1 MKIIISPAK
10 TVKEGQGHYGSL
22 PQLLARTEQVRKEVL
37 KKDLYELMEMWG
49 CSEKIAEVN
58 QQRFAEMNLSENLMC
73 AIERYTGMQYQS
85 LDYASLN
92 ETQKAYILKHVLIPD
107 AFYGLLKAD
116 DGIVPY
122 RMDFHAQI
130 QINGC
135 KDLYEYWKDL
145 PSSLIEDD
153 LLINLAS
160 EEYAKAILPYYS
172 GSVVSIRFMQNKNGK
187 LRSASTLAK
196 KARGTFLRWMAVNSM
211 ESLEQMK
218 DFDLDGFHYE
228 KDVSNESCFVFVK

>member
-22 PQLLARTEQVRKEVL
+22 PQLLARTEQIRKEVL

-49 CSEKIAEVN
+49 CSEKIAEIN
-58 QQRFAEMNLSENLMC
+58 QKRFAEMNLSENLMC

-92 ETQKAYILKHVLIPD
+92 ETQKAYILKHVWIPD

-122 RMDFHAQI
+122 RMDFHTQI
-130 QINGC
+130 QINGR

-160 EEYAKAILPYYS
+160 EEYAKAILPYYK
-172 GSVVSIRFMQNKNGK
+172 GNVINIRFARYKNGK
-187 LRSASTLAK
+187 LVSASTLAK

>member
-10 TVKEGQGHYGSL
+10 TVKEGQGQYGSL
-22 PQLLARTEQVRKEVL
+22 PQLLARTEQIRKEVL

-58 QQRFAEMNLSENLMC
+58 QKRFAEMNLSENLMC

-92 ETQKAYILKHVLIPD
+92 ETQKAYILKHVWIPD

-122 RMDFHAQI
+122 RMDFHTQI
-130 QINGC
+130 QINGR

-145 PSSLIEDD
+145 PSSLIKDD
-153 LLINLAS
+153 VLINLAS
-160 EEYAKAILPYYS
+160 DEYAKAILPYYK
-172 GSVVSIRFMQNKNGK
+172 GNVINIRFARYKNGK
-187 LRSASTLAK
+187 LVSASTLAK

>member
-22 PQLLARTEQVRKEVL
+22 PQLLARTEQIRKEVL

-58 QQRFAEMNLSENLMC
+58 QKRFAEMNLSENLMC

-92 ETQKAYILKHVLIPD
+92 ETQKAYILKHVWIPD

-122 RMDFHAQI
+122 RMDFHTQI
-130 QINGC
+130 QINGR

-145 PSSLIEDD
+145 PSSLIKDD
-153 LLINLAS
+153 VLINLAS
-160 EEYAKAILPYYS
+160 DEYAKAILPYYK
-172 GSVVSIRFMQNKNGK
+172 GNVINIRFARYKNGK
-187 LRSASTLAK
+187 LVSASTLAK

>member
-10 TVKEGQGHYGSL
+10 TVKEGQGQYGSL
-22 PQLLARTEQVRKEVL
+22 PQFLIQAEQIRKEVIC
-37 KKDLYELMEMWG
+37 KDVPALMQMWG

-58 QQRFAEMNLSENLMC
+58 QKRFAEMNLSENLMC

-107 AFYGLLKAD
+107 AFYGLFKAD

-218 DFDLDGFHYE
+218 DFYLDGFHYE

>member
-10 TVKEGQGHYGSL
+10 TVKERQGHYGSL
-22 PQLLARTEQVRKEVL
+22 PQLLARTEQIRKEVL

-58 QQRFAEMNLSENLMC
+58 QKRFAEMNLSENLMC

-85 LDYASLN
+85 LDYAFLN

>member
-22 PQLLARTEQVRKEVL
+22 PQLLARTEQIRKEVL

-58 QQRFAEMNLSENLMC
+58 QKRFAEMNLSENLMC

-122 RMDFHAQI
+122 RMDFHTQI
-130 QINGC
+130 QINGR

>member
-10 TVKEGQGHYGSL
+10 TVKEGQGQYGSL
-22 PQLLARTEQVRKEVL
+22 PQLLARTEQIRKEVL

-58 QQRFAEMNLSENLMC
+58 QKRFAEMNLSENLMC

-92 ETQKAYILKHVLIPD
+92 ETQKAYILKHVWIPD

-122 RMDFHAQI
+122 RMDFHTQI
-130 QINGC
+130 QINGR

-145 PSSLIEDD
+145 PSSLIKDD
-153 LLINLAS
+153 VLINLAS
-160 EEYAKAILPYYS
+160 DEYAKAILPYYK
-172 GSVVSIRFMQNKNGK
+172 GNVINIRFARYKNGK
-187 LRSASTLAK
+187 LVSASTLAK

-218 DFDLDGFHYE
+218 NFDLDGFHYE

>member
-10 TVKEGQGHYGSL
+10 TVKEGQGQDGSL
-22 PQLLARTEQVRKEVL
+22 PQLLARTEQIRKEVL

-49 CSEKIAEVN
+49 CSEKIAEIN
-58 QQRFAEMNLSENLMC
+58 QKRFAEMNLSENLMC

-92 ETQKAYILKHVLIPD
+92 ETQKAYILKHVWIPD

-122 RMDFHAQI
+122 RMDFHTQI
-130 QINGC
+130 QINGR

-218 DFDLDGFHYE
+218 NFDLDGFHYE

>member
-10 TVKEGQGHYGSL
+10 TVKEGQGQYGSL
-22 PQLLARTEQVRKEVL
+22 PQLLARTEQIRKEVL

-58 QQRFAEMNLSENLMC
+58 QKRFAEMNLSENLMC

-92 ETQKAYILKHVLIPD
+92 ETQKAYILKHVWIPD

-122 RMDFHAQI
+122 RMDFHTQI
-130 QINGC
+130 QINGR

-160 EEYAKAILPYYS
+160 EEYAKAILPYYN

-218 DFDLDGFHYE
+218 NFDLDGFHYE

>member
-22 PQLLARTEQVRKEVL
+22 PQLLARTEQIRKEVL

-49 CSEKIAEVN
+49 CSEKIAEIN
-58 QQRFAEMNLSENLMC
+58 QKRFAEMNLSENLMC

-92 ETQKAYILKHVLIPD
+92 ETQKAYILKHVWIPD

-218 DFDLDGFHYE
+218 NFDLDGFHYE

>member
-22 PQLLARTEQVRKEVL
+22 PQLLARTEQIRKEVL

-49 CSEKIAEVN
+49 CSEKIAEIN
-58 QQRFAEMNLSENLMC
+58 QKRFAEMNLSENLMC

-92 ETQKAYILKHVLIPD
+92 ETQKAYILKHVWIPD

-122 RMDFHAQI
+122 RMDFHTQI
-130 QINGC
+130 QINGR

-145 PSSLIEDD
+145 PSSLIKDD
-153 LLINLAS
+153 VLINLAS
-160 EEYAKAILPYYS
+160 DEYAKAILPYYK
-172 GSVVSIRFMQNKNGK
+172 GNVINIRFARYKNGK
-187 LRSASTLAK
+187 LVSASTLAK

>member
-10 TVKEGQGHYGSL
+10 TVKEGQGQYGSL
-22 PQLLARTEQVRKEVL
+22 PQLLARTEQIRKEVL

-49 CSEKIAEVN
+49 CSEKIAEIN
-58 QQRFAEMNLSENLMC
+58 QKRFAEMNLSENLMC

>member
-22 PQLLARTEQVRKEVL
+22 PQLLARTEQIRKEVL

-49 CSEKIAEVN
+49 CSEKIAEIN
-58 QQRFAEMNLSENLMC
+58 QKRFAEMNLSENLMC

-92 ETQKAYILKHVLIPD
+92 ETQKAYILKHVWIPD

-122 RMDFHAQI
+122 RMDFHTQI
-130 QINGC
+130 QINGR

-196 KARGTFLRWMAVNSM
+196 KARGTFLRWMAVNSI

-218 DFDLDGFHYE
+218 NFDLDGFHYE

>member
-10 TVKEGQGHYGSL
+10 TVKEGQGQYGSL
-22 PQLLARTEQVRKEVL
+22 PQLLARTEQIRKEVL

-58 QQRFAEMNLSENLMC
+58 QKRFAEMNLSENLMC

-92 ETQKAYILKHVLIPD
+92 ETQKAYILKHVWIPD

-122 RMDFHAQI
+122 RMDFHTQI
-130 QINGC
+130 QINGR

>member
-10 TVKEGQGHYGSL
+10 TVKEGQGQYGSL
-22 PQLLARTEQVRKEVL
+22 PQLLARTEQIRKEVL

-49 CSEKIAEVN
+49 CSEKIAEIN
-58 QQRFAEMNLSENLMC
+58 QKRFAEMNLSENLMC

-92 ETQKAYILKHVLIPD
+92 ETQKAYILKHVWIPD

-122 RMDFHAQI
+122 RMDFHTQI
-130 QINGC
+130 QINGR

-145 PSSLIEDD
+145 PSSLIKDD
-153 LLINLAS
+153 VLINLAS
-160 EEYAKAILPYYS
+160 DEYAKAILPYYK
-172 GSVVSIRFMQNKNGK
+172 GNVINIRFARYKNGK
-187 LRSASTLAK
+187 LVSASTLAK

>member
-10 TVKEGQGHYGSL
+10 TVKEGQGQYGSL
-22 PQLLARTEQVRKEVL
+22 PQFLIQAEQIRKEVIC
-37 KKDLYELMEMWG
+37 KDVPALMQMWG

-58 QQRFAEMNLSENLMC
+58 QKRFAEMNLSENLMC

-85 LDYASLN
+85 LDYDSLD
-92 ETQKAYILKHVLIPD
+92 ETQKTYIRKHVLIPD
-107 AFYGLLKAD
+107 AFYGMLKAD

-130 QINGC
+130 QINGH
-135 KDLYEYWKDL
+135 KDLYEYWNDL
-145 PSSLIEDD
+145 PASLIEDD

-160 EEYAKAILPYYS
+160 EEYAKAVVPYYH
-172 GSVVSIRFMQNKNGK
+172 GKTVDIRFMQNKNGK

-196 KARGTFLRWMAVNSM
+196 
-211 ESLEQMK
+211 
-218 DFDLDGFHYE
+218 
-228 KDVSNESCFVFVK
+228 

>member
-10 TVKEGQGHYGSL
+10 TVKEGQGQYGSL
-22 PQLLARTEQVRKEVL
+22 PRLLARTEQIRKEVL

-49 CSEKIAEVN
+49 CSEKIAEIN
-58 QQRFAEMNLSENLMC
+58 QKRFAEMNLSENLMC

-92 ETQKAYILKHVLIPD
+92 ETQKAYILKHVWIPD

-122 RMDFHAQI
+122 RMDFHTQI
-130 QINGC
+130 QINGR

-196 KARGTFLRWMAVNSM
+196 KARGTFLRWMAVNSL

>member
-22 PQLLARTEQVRKEVL
+22 PQLLARTEQIRKEVL

-58 QQRFAEMNLSENLMC
+58 QKRFAEMNLSENLMC

-153 LLINLAS
+153 LRINLAS

>member
-10 TVKEGQGHYGSL
+10 TVKEGQGQYGSL
-22 PQLLARTEQVRKEVL
+22 PQFLIQAEQIRKEVIC
-37 KKDLYELMEMWG
+37 KDVPALMQMWG

-58 QQRFAEMNLSENLMC
+58 QKRFVQMELCENLMC
-73 AIERYTGMQYQS
+73 AIERYTGMQYQN
-85 LDYASLN
+85 LDYASL
-92 ETQKAYILKHVLIPD
+92 EEAQKAYILKHVLIPD

-130 QINGC
+130 QIRGH

-172 GSVVSIRFMQNKNGK
+172 GTAVTIRFMQQKNGK

-196 KARGTFLRWMAVNSM
+196 KARGMFVRWMAVRGI
-211 ESLEQMK
+211 ESAEQLK

-228 KDVSNESCFVFVK
+228 KDVSDKTCFVFVK

>member
-22 PQLLARTEQVRKEVL
+22 PQLLARTEQIRKEVL

-49 CSEKIAEVN
+49 CSEKIAEIN
-58 QQRFAEMNLSENLMC
+58 QKRFAEMNLSENLMC

-122 RMDFHAQI
+122 RMDFHTQI
-130 QINGC
+130 QINGR

>member
-22 PQLLARTEQVRKEVL
+22 PQLLARTEQIRKEVL

-58 QQRFAEMNLSENLMC
+58 QKRFAEMNLSENLMC

-92 ETQKAYILKHVLIPD
+92 ETQKAYILKHVWIPD

-122 RMDFHAQI
+122 RMDFHTQI
-130 QINGC
+130 QINGR

-160 EEYAKAILPYYS
+160 EEYAKAILPYYK
-172 GSVVSIRFMQNKNGK
+172 GNVINIRFARYKNGK
-187 LRSASTLAK
+187 LVSASTLAK

-218 DFDLDGFHYE
+218 NFDLDGFHYE

>member
-22 PQLLARTEQVRKEVL
+22 PQLLARTEQIRKEVL

-49 CSEKIAEVN
+49 CSEKIAEIN
-58 QQRFAEMNLSENLMC
+58 QKRFAEMNLSENLMC

-92 ETQKAYILKHVLIPD
+92 ETQKAYILKHVWIPD

-122 RMDFHAQI
+122 RMDFHTQI
-130 QINGC
+130 QINGR

-145 PSSLIEDD
+145 PSSLIKDD
-153 LLINLAS
+153 VLINLAS
-160 EEYAKAILPYYS
+160 DEYAKAILPYYK
-172 GSVVSIRFMQNKNGK
+172 GNVINIRFARYKNGK
-187 LRSASTLAK
+187 LVSASTLAK

-218 DFDLDGFHYE
+218 NFDLDGFHYE

>member
-22 PQLLARTEQVRKEVL
+22 PQLLARTEQIRKEVL

-58 QQRFAEMNLSENLMC
+58 QKRFVQMELCENLMC

-228 KDVSNESCFVFVK
+228 KDVSNESFFVFVK

>member
-10 TVKEGQGHYGSL
+10 TVKEGQGQYGSL
-22 PQLLARTEQVRKEVL
+22 PQLLARTEQIRKEVL

-58 QQRFAEMNLSENLMC
+58 QKRFAEMNLSENLMC

-92 ETQKAYILKHVLIPD
+92 ETQKAYILKHVWIPD

-122 RMDFHAQI
+122 RMDFHTQI
-130 QINGC
+130 QINGR

-218 DFDLDGFHYE
+218 NFDLDGFHYE

>member
-10 TVKEGQGHYGSL
+10 TVKEGQGQYGSL
-22 PQLLARTEQVRKEVL
+22 PQLLARTEQIRKEVL

-58 QQRFAEMNLSENLMC
+58 QKRFAEMNLSENLMC

-92 ETQKAYILKHVLIPD
+92 ETQKAYILKHVWIPD

-122 RMDFHAQI
+122 RMDFHTQI
-130 QINGC
+130 QINGR

-160 EEYAKAILPYYS
+160 EEYAKAILPYYK
-172 GSVVSIRFMQNKNGK
+172 GNVINIRFARYKNGK
-187 LRSASTLAK
+187 LVSASTLAK

>member
-22 PQLLARTEQVRKEVL
+22 PQLLARTEQIRKEVL

-58 QQRFAEMNLSENLMC
+58 QKRFAEMNLSENLMC

-107 AFYGLLKAD
+107 AFHGLLKAD

-196 KARGTFLRWMAVNSM
+196 KARGTFLRWMAVNRM

-218 DFDLDGFHYE
+218 DFDLEGFHYE

>member
-22 PQLLARTEQVRKEVL
+22 PQLLARTEQIRKEVL

-49 CSEKIAEVN
+49 CSEKIAEIN
-58 QQRFAEMNLSENLMC
+58 QKRFAEMNLSENLMC

-172 GSVVSIRFMQNKNGK
+172 GSVVSIWFMQNKNGK

>member
-10 TVKEGQGHYGSL
+10 TVKEGQGQYGSL
-22 PQLLARTEQVRKEVL
+22 PQLLARTEQIRKEVL
-37 KKDLYELMEMWG
+37 KKDLNELMEMWG

-58 QQRFAEMNLSENLMC
+58 QKRFAEMNLSENLMC

-92 ETQKAYILKHVLIPD
+92 EIQKAYILKHVWIAD

-122 RMDFHAQI
+122 RMDFHTQI
-130 QINGC
+130 QINGR

-160 EEYAKAILPYYS
+160 GEYAKAILPYYS

-228 KDVSNESCFVFVK
+228 KDVSNESCFVFVS

>member
-22 PQLLARTEQVRKEVL
+22 PQLLARTEQIRKEVL

-49 CSEKIAEVN
+49 CSEKIAEIN
-58 QQRFAEMNLSENLMC
+58 QKRFAEMNLSENLMC

-92 ETQKAYILKHVLIPD
+92 ETQKAYILKHVWIPD

-122 RMDFHAQI
+122 RMDFHTQI
-130 QINGC
+130 QINGR
-135 KDLYEYWKDL
+135 KDLYAYWKDL

-218 DFDLDGFHYE
+218 NFDLDGFHYE

>member
-10 TVKEGQGHYGSL
+10 TVKEGQGQYGSL
-22 PQLLARTEQVRKEVL
+22 PQFLIQAEQIRKEVIC
-37 KKDLYELMEMWG
+37 KDVPALMQMWG

-58 QQRFAEMNLSENLMC
+58 QKRFAQMELCENLMC

-85 LDYASLN
+85 LDYDSLD
-92 ETQKAYILKHVLIPD
+92 ETQKTYIRKHVLIPD
-107 AFYGLLKAD
+107 AFYGMLKAD

-130 QINGC
+130 QINGH
-135 KDLYEYWKDL
+135 KDLYEYWNDL
-145 PSSLIEDD
+145 PASLIEDD

-160 EEYAKAILPYYS
+160 EEYAKAVVPYYH
-172 GSVVSIRFMQNKNGK
+172 GKTVDIHFMQNKNGK

-196 KARGTFLRWMAVNSM
+196 KARGTYLRWMAVNGM
-211 ESLEQMK
+211 ETVEDLK
-218 DFDLDGFHYE
+218 GFDLDGFRYE
-228 KDVSNESCFVFVK
+228 KDARSEKCFVFVK

>member
-10 TVKEGQGHYGSL
+10 TVKEGQGQYGSL
-22 PQLLARTEQVRKEVL
+22 PQLLARTEQIRKEVL

-58 QQRFAEMNLSENLMC
+58 QKRFAEMNLSENLMC

-135 KDLYEYWKDL
+135 KDLYESWKDL

>member
-22 PQLLARTEQVRKEVL
+22 PRLLARTEQIRKEVL

-49 CSEKIAEVN
+49 CSEKIAEIN
-58 QQRFAEMNLSENLMC
+58 QKRFAEMNLSENLMC

-92 ETQKAYILKHVLIPD
+92 ETQKAYILKHVWIPD

-122 RMDFHAQI
+122 RMDFHTQI
-130 QINGC
+130 QINGR

-196 KARGTFLRWMAVNSM
+196 KARCTFLRWMAVNSM

-228 KDVSNESCFVFVK
+228 KDVSSETCFVFVK

>member
-10 TVKEGQGHYGSL
+10 TVKEGQGQYGSL
-22 PQLLARTEQVRKEVL
+22 PQLLARTEQIRKEVL

-49 CSEKIAEVN
+49 CSEKIAEIN
-58 QQRFAEMNLSENLMC
+58 QKRFAEMNLSENLMC

-92 ETQKAYILKHVLIPD
+92 ETQKAYILKHVWIPD

-122 RMDFHAQI
+122 RMDFHTQI
-130 QINGC
+130 QINGR

-218 DFDLDGFHYE
+218 NFDLDGFHYE

>member
-10 TVKEGQGHYGSL
+10 TVKEGQGQYGSL
-22 PQLLARTEQVRKEVL
+22 PQLSACTEQIQKEVM
-37 KKDLYELMEMWG
+37 KKDLHELMEMWG

-58 QQRFAEMNLSENLMC
+58 QKRFAEMNLSENLMC

-85 LDYASLN
+85 LDYASLD

-130 QINGC
+130 QIDGH

-153 LLINLAS
+153 LVINLAS
-160 EEYAKAILPYYS
+160 EEYAKSILPYYS
-172 GSVVSIRFMQNKNGK
+172 GSTVTIRFMQNQNGK
-187 LRSASTLAK
+187 LKSASTLAK
-196 KARGTFLRWMAVNSM
+196 KARGTFLRWMAVNGI
-211 ESLEQMK
+211 ESLERLK

-228 KDVSNESCFVFVK
+228 KDVSDEACFVFVK

>member
-10 TVKEGQGHYGSL
+10 TVKEGQGQYGSL
-22 PQLLARTEQVRKEVL
+22 PQLLARTEQIRKEVL

-58 QQRFAEMNLSENLMC
+58 QKRFAEMNLSENLMC

-92 ETQKAYILKHVLIPD
+92 ETQKAYILKHVWIPD